1 MLITE
6 TCLNNSITK
15 AKLLPDYTDY
25 TDYIIYTD
33 YSLYILDRADTS
45 HNIIVIILKNLQY
58 GNYLSKSIIIYYNNY
73 HGYLINRKLTI
84 LLNPVLYMEI

>member
-45 HNIIVIILKNLQY
+45 HNIIVIILKNL
-58 GNYLSKSIIIYYNNY
+58 
-73 HGYLINRKLTI
+73 
-84 LLNPVLYMEI
+84 